1 MQKIH
6 LIAGLPRSGSTL
18 LCNLLNMNPKFHA
31 TATSPLLDVIRGIRS
46 IFSHNITYKSHDR
59 LEDMD
64 GIKRATKA
72 FVDNYYDPSKEVI
85 FDKSRG
91 WVTSLTILDEI
102 LGNKD
107 TKIIW
112 TYRDPVEIVSSIE
125 KHYNKTIMLENAD
138 EANGVDFST
147 LESRV
152 NIFINDGGLV
162 ARPVWA
168 LNDAFDVG
176 YSDRILIIR
185 YGDLTLNPQETLDRI
200 HDFLGLEQYPYSQ
213 NDFKDLKQTTN
224 EFDGIYNYKFPHAIK
239 EGEVKYV
246 KHESL
251 LPQHMVE
258 KINAR
263 FSWVNELVKE
273 LYK

>member
-1 MQKIH
+1 
-6 LIAGLPRSGSTL
+6 
-18 LCNLLNMNPKFHA
+18 MNPKFHA

-200 HDFLGLEQYPYSQ
+200 HDFLGLEQYQYSQ

-251 LPQHMVE
+251 LPQHMIE

>member
-1 MQKIH
+1 
-6 LIAGLPRSGSTL
+6 
-18 LCNLLNMNPKFHA
+18 MNPKFHA